1 MPRTT
6 SPTLVML
13 ALALAAAL
21 AGMTANAG
29 TVPTVLS
36 HAPHGSVQSA

>member
-21 AGMTANAG
+21 AGMNANAS
-29 TVPTVLS
+29 TPTTVLS
-36 HAPHGSVQSA
+36 HGTMAAVQNA